1 MFYTLESVHI
11 IETIWL
17 MPFSLRKDLY
27 FYFFCM
33 IDIKILRNNPEI
45 VAKALHDK
53 VIAVDLD
60 RVIELDKKRIFLQQE
75 LDELRAKR
83 NEISSKMGK

>member
-1 MFYTLESVHI
+1 
-11 IETIWL
+11 
-17 MPFSLRKDLY
+17 
-27 FYFFCM
+27 M

-53 VIAVDLD
+53 AMKVDLE
-60 RVIELDKKRIFLQQE
+60 RVIELDKERIRLQQE

-83 NEISSKMGK
+83 NEISAKM

>member
-1 MFYTLESVHI
+1 
-11 IETIWL
+11 
-17 MPFSLRKDLY
+17 
-27 FYFFCM
+27 M

-45 VAKALHDK
+45 VEKALVNKVVKGVDLQK
-53 VIAVDLD
+53 VIK
-60 RVIELDKKRIFLQQE
+60 LDKERIRLQQE

>member
-1 MFYTLESVHI
+1 
-11 IETIWL
+11 
-17 MPFSLRKDLY
+17 
-27 FYFFCM
+27 M

-45 VAKALHDK
+45 IEKALVNK
-53 VIAVDLD
+53 VVKGVDLQK
-60 RVIELDKKRIFLQQE
+60 VIELDKERIRLQQE

>member
-1 MFYTLESVHI
+1 MNFKKFDYNRK
-11 IETIWL
+11 
-17 MPFSLRKDLY
+17 SLIYK
-27 FYFFCM
+27 FFLM

-45 VAKALHDK
+45 VEKTLVNK
-53 VIAVDLD
+53 GIKGVDLAK
-60 RVIELDKKRIFLQQE
+60 VIELDKERIRLQQE

>member
-1 MFYTLESVHI
+1 
-11 IETIWL
+11 
-17 MPFSLRKDLY
+17 
-27 FYFFCM
+27 M

-45 VAKALHDK
+45 VEKALVNK
-53 VIAVDLD
+53 GIKGVDLAK
-60 RVIELDKKRIFLQQE
+60 VIELDKERIRLQQE